1 MKILVS
7 NHWLRKIG
15 GSETFT
21 YTLVGE
27 LVRRGHQVDLFT
39 NQPGIVSTKIQEDF
53 GVKLGHH
60 GPYDLILANHNTTV
74 ERLYDDGYIIQTCHG
89 TTPKLEQPS
98 SLADSFVSISQEVKL
113 HLQSKGFESEVILNG
128 IDCKRFRPKTKI
140 HKSITKIL
148 SLTHSVSVNN
158 FLKEY
163 CHTRGIKFVAINK
176 YLNPLWEVEK
186 LINQADLVVSLGR
199 GAYEAMACGR
209 PVLVYDHRP
218 YQWAMGDGM
227 IMPHNI
233 DHLVKKNCSGRTLQ
247 QRIISFSDMDV
258 ALSGYN
264 ANNQDFYR
272 SWALENLNIESAVSK
287 YFKHYEKYN

>member
-39 NQPGIVSTKIQEDF
+39 NQPGIVSRKIQEDF
-53 GVKLGHH
+53 NVKLGHH

-74 ERLYDDGYIIQTCHG
+74 EKLYDEGFVIQTCHG

-98 SLADSFVSISQEVKL
+98 RLANAWVSVSQEVKL
-113 HLQSKGFESEVILNG
+113 HLQSKRFESTVILNG
-128 IDCKRFRPKTKI
+128 IDCNRFKPKFKLN
-140 HKSITKIL
+140 KSIKKIL

-163 CHTRGIKFVAINK
+163 CHTRDIKFIAANK
-176 YLNPLWEVEK
+176 YLNPLWEIEK

-227 IMPHNI
+227 IMPYNI
-233 DHLVKKNCSGRTLQ
+233 EHLVKKNCSGRTLQ
-247 QRIISFSDMDV
+247 QRIISFSDMDK

-264 ANNQDFYR
+264 PNNQQFYR
-272 SWALENLNIESAVSK
+272 NWALNNLNIEHAVTK
-287 YFKHYEKYN
+287 YLDLYEELN